1 MGADP
6 YPGWSP
12 NSQHPPGRDRE
23 KSYWSDYHRYR
34 KQEYYSREGTRK
46 GGNPFE
52 EWFRSECGLDD
63 DDPFLDES
71 NPDIRNDAWSV
82 LGIHK
87 TDDESI
93 IRKAYYKLAMEYHP
107 DRGGDKADMARLNNA
122 YEYAMR
128 FV

>member
-1 MGADP
+1 MGADA

-12 NSQHPPGRDRE
+12 NSHHPPGRDRE
-23 KSYWSDYHRYR
+23 KSYWSRYHEY
-34 KQEYYSREGTRK
+34 KQQEYYGERK

-52 EWFRSECGLDD
+52 EWFRGECGLDD

-71 NPDIRNDAWSV
+71 QPNLKQNAWSV
-82 LGIHK
+82 LGINK

-93 IRKAYYKLAMEYHP
+93 IRKAYYRLAMEYHP

-122 YEYAMR
+122 YEWAMR

>member
-12 NSQHPPGRDRE
+12 NSKHPPGRDRQN
-23 KSYWSDYHRYR
+23 SYWSDYHRYR
-34 KQEYYSREGTRK
+34 KQEYYGERK

-52 EWFRSECGLDD
+52 EWFRNECGFDD
-63 DDPFLDES
+63 DDPFVDES
-71 NPDIRNDAWSV
+71 ANTKDAWSV
-82 LGIHK
+82 LGINK

-93 IRKAYYKLAMEYHP
+93 IRKAYHTLAREYHP

>member
-23 KSYWSDYHRYR
+23 RSYWSDYHRYR
-34 KQEYYSREGTRK
+34 KQDYYGERK

-52 EWFRSECGLDD
+52 EWARGGD
-63 DDPFLDES
+63 DDPFVDES
-71 NPDIRNDAWSV
+71 SQSSKDAWSF
-82 LGIHK
+82 LGINK

-93 IRKAYYKLAMEYHP
+93 IRKAYYTLAREYHP
-107 DRGGDKADMARLNNA
+107 DRGGDKADMAKLNNA

>member
-1 MGADP
+1 MTADP

-12 NSQHPPGRDRE
+12 NSHHPPGRD
-23 KSYWSDYHRYR
+23 KQQSYWSDYHRYR
-34 KQEYYSREGTRK
+34 KKEYYGERK

-52 EWFRSECGLDD
+52 EWFRD
-63 DDPFLDES
+63 DDPFVDES
-71 NPDIRNDAWSV
+71 DLKQNAWSV
-82 LGIHK
+82 LDIQE

-93 IRKAYYKLAMEYHP
+93 IRKAYYRLAREYHP

-122 YEYAMR
+122 YEWAMR